1 VRFIHFKFGRDY
13 AEYLDAFDETA
24 QIDLINDE
32 EKDVFVYM
40 HNTKWFNLQSH
51 KGRRTALCHI
61 LALLRWHDAQ
71 GALRRQS
78 ADDAM
83 GPEEDDDQNYDRS
96 MKSEED
102 DDQNY
107 DRSMESEEDDDQNY
121 DRSMESEEDSDREY
135 DDDLTDTEDEEN

>member
-1 VRFIHFKFGRDY
+1 MRFIHFKFGRDY
-13 AEYLDAFDETA
+13 AEYLDALDETA
-24 QIDLINDE
+24 QIELINDE
-32 EKDVFVYM
+32 EKDIFVYM

-51 KGRRTALCHI
+51 EGRRTALCHI

-71 GALRRQS
+71 DALRRQA

-83 GPEEDDDQNYDRS
+83 GPG
-96 MKSEED
+96 
-102 DDQNY
+102 
-107 DRSMESEEDDDQNY
+107 EDDDQNY